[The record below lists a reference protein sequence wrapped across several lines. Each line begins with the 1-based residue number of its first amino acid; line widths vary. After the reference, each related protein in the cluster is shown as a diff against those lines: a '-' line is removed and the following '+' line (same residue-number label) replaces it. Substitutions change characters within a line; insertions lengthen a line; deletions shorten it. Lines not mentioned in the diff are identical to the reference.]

1 MRRRAVG
8 KSRVRGQDEAA
19 KPTLFSANCLRMK
32 WDTASQTFTIS
43 EKQGKETS
51 YCKPAFSS
59 STVLVANGASVYV
72 PRPSLS
78 LPTRN
83 CSSSGLR
90 CCLFLR
96 HLLSG
101 SPSSW
106 RCMSVGHMR
115 RPLHR
120 MGALLASIS
129 LRASSTRQ
137 QELSHAGTLLPSAF
151 GSFLQ
156 GSSSRSQRQPHQSS
170 TSHCLLKA
178 SQPSE
183 GRSRRTGLLSRTWCD
198 VTDSPAVASS
208 RVTTGAAACPV
219 RELPPQGDCCTL
231 EIRAEQCAGCEG
243 HCRVLAPGLA
253 PGAGKEAATSLST
266 VQDFSLG

>member
-1 MRRRAVG
+1 
-8 KSRVRGQDEAA
+8 
-19 KPTLFSANCLRMK
+19 MK
-32 WDTASQTFTIS
+32 WDTASQTFTIP
-43 EKQGKETS
+43 EKQGKERS
-51 YCKPAFSS
+51 CCKPAFSS
-59 STVLVANGASVYV
+59 STVLVASGASVYV

-83 CSSSGLR
+83 RSSRGLR

-96 HLLSG
+96 HLLLG
-101 SPSSW
+101 SPSSG

-129 LRASSTRQ
+129 LRPSSTRH
-137 QELSHAGTLLPSAF
+137 QELSHAGTPLPSAF

-156 GSSSRSQRQPHQSS
+156 GSSSRAQRQPQQSS

-183 GRSRRTGLLSRTWCD
+183 GSLRRAGLLGRTWCD
-198 VTDSPAVASS
+198 VTDGPAVTPS
-208 RVTTGAAACPV
+208 RVTIGAAACPV
-219 RELPPQGDCCTL
+219 RELPPLGDSCTL
-231 EIRAEQCAGCEG
+231 EIRAEQSPGCEG

-253 PGAGKEAATSLST
+253 PGAGKLAATSLSA
-266 VQDFSLG
+266 VQDFYLG